1 MNIDVDIDS
10 TSDKRKNYYPFLLD
24 QLDALWKGGADADEM
39 KIKVN
44 KVKTDIP
51 KE

>member
-1 MNIDVDIDS
+1 MILTERQLNILNHRTVD
-10 TSDKRKNYYPFLLD
+10 
-24 QLDALWKGGADADEM
+24 GADADEM